1 MKWWRILI
9 CGLIFL
15 TGCSV
20 WKWMSGEPVVKIYT
34 EPYKY
39 VVVPPTS
46 ELTSYVNDVSKKEEV
61 EKRTMYESII

>member
-1 MKWWRILI
+1 
-9 CGLIFL
+9 
-15 TGCSV
+15 
-20 WKWMSGEPVVKIYT
+20 MSGEPVVKIYT